1 MAILT
6 SPATSLLIVAAAACL
21 FACSDRSGSIVAP
34 PTPVVSVIVDPPY
47 GRIEAG
53 ETVQLGAS
61 LRDETGVE
69 LSGGGVT
76 WQSLAPSIATV
87 TSSGLV
93 LPVAPGGAVITAS
106 SEGSQGAALIT
117 VLGPVAMVAIV
128 DPSPDSLLPGE
139 GVSWQAEVRDTGS
152 NVLRLVRVAW
162 SSSDP
167 AVATVDAHGHVVG
180 VAGGMAVIAATAGG
194 VAGKAPV
201 TVIPVADLSGAWSMI
216 EAGGCVTSGP
226 VTLTQNLSHLIGTY
240 QPTGTCRLNTGRS
253 VDRSGSR
260 GIYGVTAG
268 SQVHFGTTGLLFCS
282 YSGTIEGDPASRIS
296 GSMEC
301 SIDVTGGF
309 RIVIGTFTMTR

>member
-6 SPATSLLIVAAAACL
+6 SPATSLLIVAAAVGL
-21 FACSDRSGSIVAP
+21 SACSDGSGSIATP

-53 ETVQLGAS
+53 ETVQLDAS
-61 LRDETGVE
+61 LRDETGAE
-69 LSGGGVT
+69 LGGRGVA
-76 WQSLAPSIATV
+76 WQSLAPSVATV

-93 LPVAPGGAVITAS
+93 LPVAPGGALITAS
-106 SEGSQGAALIT
+106 SEGSQGSALIT
-117 VLGPVAMVAIV
+117 VLGPVATVTIV
-128 DPSPDSLLPGE
+128 DPSPDSILPGD
-139 GVSWQAEVRDTGS
+139 GVSWQAEVRDTGA
-152 NVLRLVRVAW
+152 NVLRLAPVAW

-180 VAGGMAVIAATAGG
+180 VAGGIAEIAATAGG

-201 TVIPVADLSGAWSMI
+201 TVIPLADLSGDWSLV

-226 VTLTQNLSHLIGTY
+226 VTLTQDLAHLTGTY

-253 VDRSGSR
+253 VDRSSPR

-268 SQVHFGTTGLLFCS
+268 SQVHFGTTGVLFCS

-301 SIDVTGGF
+301 SIDVTGGD
-309 RIVIGTFTMTR
+309 RIVIGSFTMTR